1 MKWWVTYTNL
11 PVNAIVRL
19 PHLRTGDRHGQK
31 MVLASSADNQTRNYN
46 TECLNHHPSLSTPRS
61 KGLSHNK
68 MKWWATYT
76 NLPVNAIVRLPHLR
90 TGGRYGQKM
99 VLATSANNQIRNYN
113 TECSNHHPS
122 LSTPRSKG
130 LSHSKVTWW
139 ASYKYKFSSK
149 WHNQTTPSSH
159 IYIYIYIYRFTP
171 HNQVTICRR
180 DSI

>member
-1 MKWWVTYTNL
+1 
-11 PVNAIVRL
+11 
-19 PHLRTGDRHGQK
+19 

-130 LSHSKVTWW
+130 LSRSKMKWW
-139 ASYKYKFSSK
+139 SIYTNLPVNAVVRLPDRQSGDRQGQKIFLAPSADK
-149 WHNQTTPSSH
+149 QTCNYEKRVLKPPSLFIS
-159 IYIYIYIYRFTP
+159 P
-171 HNQVTICRR
+171 KVKGV
-180 DSI
+180 DP

>member
-1 MKWWVTYTNL
+1 MSHSKMKWWVTYTNL

-76 NLPVNAIVRLPHLR
+76 NLPGNAIVRLPHLR

-139 ASYKYKFSSK
+139 GTNTNFPV
-149 WHNQTTPSSH
+149 ND
-159 IYIYIYIYRFTP
+159 IIRLP
-171 HNQVTICRR
+171 HPLR
-180 DSI
+180 